1 MLSNIYMKMKRERK
15 KKRRVLASVYA
26 PNFCNEVSKSARDCS
41 RKLYRK
47 VPTLDGSANLAIS
60 KL

>member
-1 MLSNIYMKMKRERK
+1 MKRERK